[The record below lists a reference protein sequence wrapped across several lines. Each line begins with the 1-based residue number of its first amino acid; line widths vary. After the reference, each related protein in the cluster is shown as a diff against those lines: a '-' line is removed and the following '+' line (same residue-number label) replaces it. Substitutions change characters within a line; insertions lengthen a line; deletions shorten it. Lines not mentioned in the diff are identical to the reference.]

1 MRTDTLPTLFLS
13 QALDLGPRVALREK
27 RLGIWEEITW
37 TRYYEHVRNFSLG
50 LTRLGLTPGDAVA
63 ILSENNQ
70 QWLYADLAV
79 QAARAVTVG
88 VYSTNPPEQVKY
100 VLGHSD
106 SRFVVVED
114 QEQADKVL
122 DVKDDLPRLDKIIV
136 VDMKGMRRYR
146 SPALMSFQEV
156 EEIGQAVHDEYPNLF
171 EDMVSGTQ
179 SSDAAVI
186 VYTSGTTGPP
196 KGAILS
202 QRNIVSMIDSV
213 LQVVPVTSKDS
224 VVSYLPLNHMAE
236 RIFSILIPL
245 KTGAVVNFAES
256 INTIQESL
264 REIAPTIFM
273 GVPRIWEKM
282 HSSLYIKIQDA
293 TWLKRVAFKLLM
305 PAGMKITEKKLN
317 KQPIGPSDRILSW
330 LAYIVIY
337 RSLRRFFGL
346 SRARITI
353 SGAAP
358 VSPEV
363 LKVFH
368 SLGLRIRE
376 GYGQSE
382 MSGITFIH
390 HFDDVK
396 IGTVGKPIPGVEF
409 RIEPDGELVERG
421 PGVFVGYFK
430 DPEGT
435 EKILRDGW
443 LYSGDVGRID
453 EDGHLVI
460 TDRKKDI
467 IITAG
472 GKNIAPSEI
481 ENDLKFSPY
490 IKEAIVIGEAKKF
503 LSALIQIEFDNVAK
517 WAQDK
522 KIAFTTFK
530 SLAKNKEV
538 YELISK
544 EVENTN
550 TRFSRVENVRKF
562 VLLEKELD
570 HDDEE
575 LTATM
580 KVRRKTIESKYKDII
595 DAIYGQRRDQ

>member
-13 QALDLGPRVALREK
+13 QAVNLAGCVALREK

-37 TRYYEHVRNFSLG
+37 AQYYAHVRNFSLG
-50 LTRLGLTPGDAVA
+50 LIKLGLKSGQSVA

-70 QWLYADLAV
+70 QWLYADLAI
-79 QAARAVTVG
+79 QSARAVTVG
-88 VYSTNPPEQVKY
+88 VYPTNPPEQVKY
-100 VLGHSD
+100 VVGHSE
-106 SRFVVVED
+106 SCFVVVED

-122 DVKDDLPRLDKIIV
+122 QVYEHLPNLQKIIV
-136 VDMKGMRRYR
+136 TDMKGMRRYR
-146 SPALMSFQEV
+146 DPKLISFEDV
-156 EEIGQAVHDEYPNLF
+156 ERMGKDVHGENPELF
-171 EDMVSGTQ
+171 ENMILNTLP
-179 SSDAAVI
+179 SDPAVI

-196 KGAILS
+196 KGAVLS
-202 QRNIVSMIDSV
+202 QRNIVCMIDSV

-224 VVSYLPLNHMAE
+224 VVSYLPLNHLAE

-256 INTIQESL
+256 INTVQESL

-293 TWLKRVAFKLLM
+293 TWLKRMAFRVLM
-305 PAGMKITEKKLN
+305 PVGINITEKRLARQK
-317 KQPIGPSDRILSW
+317 IGIADLILSR
-330 LAYIVIY
+330 LAYLIIY
-337 RSLRRFFGL
+337 RSLRRFLGL
-346 SRARITI
+346 SQTRITI

-368 SLGLRIRE
+368 AMGVRIRE
-376 GYGQSE
+376 AYGQSE

-396 IGTVGKPIPGVEF
+396 IGTVGRPIPGVEF
-409 RIEPDGELVERG
+409 RIEQDGEIVEKG
-421 PGVFVGYFK
+421 PGVFLGYFK
-430 DPEGT
+430 DPDGT
-435 EKILRDGW
+435 AKIMRDGW
-443 LYSGDVGRID
+443 LCSGDVGRID

-490 IKEAIVIGEAKKF
+490 IKEAIVIGEGKKF
-503 LSALIQIEFDNVAK
+503 LSALIQIEFENVAK
-517 WAQDK
+517 WAQSR
-522 KIAFTTFK
+522 KIPFTTFK
-530 SLAKNKEV
+530 TLAANKEV
-538 YELISK
+538 YELIRK
-544 EVENTN
+544 EVEDTN
-550 TRFSRVENVRKF
+550 TKFSRVENIRKF

-580 KVRRKTIESKYKDII
+580 KVRRKAIETKYGDLINS
-595 DAIYGQRRDQ
+595 IYGKRRES